1 MRETPVT
8 NSTSTR
14 RETSPRLL
22 IADDQPDVLEALR
35 LLLKGEGYRVTT
47 VASPT
52 AVLQAL
58 QAQEFDLL
66 LMDLNYTRDTTS
78 GREGLDLLARIQAI
92 DSTLPVVV
100 MTAWASVELALESM
114 HQGVGDFVQK
124 PWENAR
130 LLDILR
136 TQIERGKARRQARR
150 LEEQKR
156 RLEHHVAAATD
167 LTLLLKRFAEHL
179 QHELKS
185 QAVAIFTR
193 APGHRAFWPAATM
206 GLSEADNSGL
216 KFELDDRFLG
226 IFRGPIEVGGTDLPQ
241 GETSK
246 LRKVGSR
253 LIAPIRVENELIAF
267 LSLGSKATGE
277 EYSAEDLEFLTVAAN
292 QIAGR
297 IKNLQWRGQNQEFEA
312 ARDVQQGLLPKQ
324 LPQIPGYD
332 LSGMWQPA
340 RLVGGDYFDVFALS
354 ETHAVLC
361 IADVVGKGMP
371 AALLMSNVQAA
382 TRAIASRTSQPKE
395 LCAQVN
401 QIVCNNTTAD
411 RFITFFYGLLDAAGR
426 RLAYTNAG
434 HNPPLLLRRDGSLVH
449 LQNGGTALGI
459 VPDWKYKQGEVGLT
473 AGDRLVL
480 FTDGV
485 TEARNSEGE
494 EFGETRLVELLT
506 RHRHFDAAQLQKKI
520 FDAIGDFSGR
530 DFQDDATL
538 IVMAVE

>member
-1 MRETPVT
+1 M
-8 NSTSTR
+8 
-14 RETSPRLL
+14 

-78 GREGLDLLARIQAI
+78 GREGLDLLARIQAL

-130 LLDILR
+130 LLAILR
-136 TQIERGKARRQARR
+136 TQIAHGKARRQARR
-150 LEEQKR
+150 WEKEQR
-156 RLEHHVAAATD
+156 TLEHHTTAATD
-167 LTLLLKRFAEHL
+167 LTVLLKRVAEHL
-179 QHELKS
+179 QQALKS
-185 QAVAIFTR
+185 QAVAIFMR
-193 APGHRAFWPAATM
+193 APGHRAFRPAATV
-206 GLSEADNSGL
+206 GVSEADTSGL
-216 KFELDDRFLG
+216 KFELHDRFLG
-226 IFRGPIEVGGTDLPQ
+226 VFRGPIEVGATDLPP
-241 GETSK
+241 GEASK
-246 LRKVGSR
+246 LRKAGSR

-292 QIAGR
+292 QIAAR
-297 IKNLQWRGQNQEFEA
+297 IKNLQWRGQDQEFAA
-312 ARDVQQGLLPKQ
+312 ARDIQQGLLPKQ
-324 LPQIPGYD
+324 LPRIPGYD

-340 RLVGGDYFDVFALS
+340 RLVGGDYFDVLVLS

-401 QIVCNNTTAD
+401 RIVCDNTSAD
-411 RFITFFYGLLDAAGR
+411 RFITFFCGLLDVVGR

-459 VPDWKYKQGEVGLT
+459 VPDWKYEQGEVSLA

-485 TEARNSEGE
+485 TEARNPEGE
-494 EFGETRLVELLT
+494 EFGETRLVEFLT
-506 RHRHFDAAQLQKKI
+506 RHRHFDAAQLQKQV
-520 FDAIGDFSGR
+520 FEAIGDFSRG
-530 DFQDDATL
+530 DLQDDATL